1 MLVLSRKAN
10 ESIMIGK
17 DIEIK
22 VLGVEDG
29 KVKIGIEAPR
39 DIEIHRKEVYVEI
52 EEENITASKQQMDL
66 ANLKNLFS
74 KKQ

>member
-1 MLVLSRKAN
+1 MLILSRKAN

-66 ANLKNLFS
+66 ANLKDLFT

>member
-66 ANLKNLFS
+66 ANLKDLFT